1 MSLTGEDLALPAL
14 QYRFVPGD
22 SLVSDTDS
30 VPTTRGRTG
39 VAIGIVIVT
48 LLALA
53 FYFYWRTTGM
63 RDDSGRRP
71 PPPREMSVLD

>member
-1 MSLTGEDLALPAL
+1 MSPAGEDLALPGLEHHFA
-14 QYRFVPGD
+14 PGD

-53 FYFYWRTTGM
+53 FYFYWRMTGM
-63 RDDSGRRP
+63 RDDSGQRP